1 MDARIPEVTR
11 QANREGSLAVNEI
24 YRTIQGETSHVGV
37 PCVMLR
43 LTGCPLRCAWC
54 DTPFAYDEGVRETVE
69 AVVARTLAF
78 GLPLVSVT
86 GGEPLA
92 QRATLPLLT
101 RLCDAGCTV
110 LLETSGAL
118 DVSRVDERVRR
129 IVDVKCPGSGMHEHN
144 RWENLDILRS
154 HDEVKFVLAGR
165 SDYEYARDVVRRHD
179 LSARCGV
186 LMGAVFGSL
195 APAELAAWILEDG
208 LRVRLQLQI
217 HKILWDPGQRGT

>member
-1 MDARIPEVTR
+1 MEPLIPEVTR
-11 QANREGSLAVNEI
+11 HANRDGLLAVHEI
-24 YRTIQGETSHVGV
+24 YRTLQGETSHVGL

-54 DTPFAYDEGVRETVE
+54 DTTHAYEEGALETVD
-69 AVVARTLAF
+69 AVAARALAF
-78 GLPLVSVT
+78 GIPLICVT

-92 QRATLPLLT
+92 QRATLPLLE
-101 RLCDAGCTV
+101 RLCDAGGTV

-129 IVDVKCPGSGMHEHN
+129 IVDVKCPGSGMHERN
-144 RWENLDILRS
+144 RWANLDLLRP

-165 SDYEYARDVVRRHD
+165 ADYEYAREVVRRHD
-179 LSARCGV
+179 LPSRCGV
-186 LMGAVFGSL
+186 LFGAVFGSL

-217 HKILWDPGQRGT
+217 HKILWDPGLRGT